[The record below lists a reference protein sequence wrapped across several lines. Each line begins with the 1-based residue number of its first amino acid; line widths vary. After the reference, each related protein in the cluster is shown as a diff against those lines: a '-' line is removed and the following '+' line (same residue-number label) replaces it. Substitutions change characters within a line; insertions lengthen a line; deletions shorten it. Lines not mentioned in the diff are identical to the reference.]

1 MASSINFNSIDENY
15 PVAGID
21 NDSQGFRD
29 NFTFIKNSLE
39 AAKSEIETLQNTT
52 AKVNA
57 ESNFNGNNIIE
68 ANLIN
73 TTEEIFEAE
82 INPTGINEINV
93 DTVRGGYQKYT
104 INSTSVLCFLNDWP
118 TSDSYSKVRLQ
129 FVKGTDAT
137 GNVTIT
143 FSAGAGTI
151 YYGNFEVPRSI
162 VLDDLFPR
170 YVDAWTDNRGQ
181 SVYLHDLG
189 KFAT

>member
-1 MASSINFNSIDENY
+1 MASSINFTSIDENY

-29 NFTFIKNSLE
+29 NFTFIKNSLQ

-57 ESNFNGNNIIE
+57 ENIFNGNNIVE

-73 TTEEIFEAE
+73 ITEEKYEAE
-82 INPTGINEINV
+82 ADVGVIVSIP
-93 DTVRGGYQKYT
+93 RGGHQKFIT
-104 INSTSVLCFLNDWP
+104 NASVLCTFTDWP
-118 TSDSYSKVRLQ
+118 DNDQYSKVRVC
-129 FVKGTDAT
+129 FVRGEGISTT
-137 GNVTIT
+137 LTIS

-151 YYGNFEVPRSI
+151 YYSQDTFSGTTITLNHGNPV
-162 VLDDLFPR
+162 

-181 SVYLHDLG
+181 SVYLTNLG
-189 KFAT
+189 QFISV